1 VLINLNSTVGHEASV
16 GDWSTLSA
24 QCDVT
29 GGAKIADRVFMG
41 SRATV
46 IPGKSVGSRTVVAA
60 GAVVM
65 TDVPADVI
73 VAGNPARVL

>member
-1 VLINLNSTVGHEASV
+1 
-16 GDWSTLSA
+16 
-24 QCDVT
+24 
-29 GGAKIADRVFMG
+29 MG